1 MALLRLSKSEQNLAL
16 LAGTPSRQVPVYPG
30 LRVLIG
36 QMTPPPANGTGMFLG
51 THQILF
57 QHCRSGPV
65 QYFAGYLIEK
75 SLSADNLFAFV
86 INMTA
91 FAVPERHQQNR

>member
-1 MALLRLSKSEQNLAL
+1 
-16 LAGTPSRQVPVYPG
+16 
-30 LRVLIG
+30 
-36 QMTPPPANGTGMFLG
+36 
-51 THQILF
+51 
-57 QHCRSGPV
+57 V